1 MSAMA
6 HDNQWTE
13 AEYLEMERASEIKH
27 EYYQGEIYAM
37 AGASRNHNRIVMS
50 VSGNLYT
57 QLRGKTCEPFASDM
71 RVKVSA
77 ASLYTYPDITVVCDD
92 PQFEDDGV
100 DTLLNPTLIVEVL
113 SSSTE
118 RYDRGK
124 KFQQYRMLS
133 LLQEYVLISQDTARI
148 ERYLRVNE
156 QWVLTDA
163 VGLEAE
169 IELESINCRLLLA
182 DVYERV
188 EFEQHAEDANNA
200 D

>member
-1 MSAMA
+1 MSAIP
-6 HDNQWTE
+6 HNNQWTE

-27 EYYQGEIYAM
+27 EYHQGEIYAM
-37 AGASRNHNRIVMS
+37 AGASEAHNLIALNTS
-50 VSGNLYT
+50 ASLHG
-57 QLRGKTCEPFASDM
+57 QLRQSPCRTYQSDM

-77 ASLYTYPDITVVCDD
+77 ASLYTYPDVTVVCDD

-113 SSSTE
+113 SPSTE

-124 KFQQYRMLS
+124 KFQQYRMLPP
-133 LLQEYVLISQDTARI
+133 LQEYVLISQDAARI

-169 IELESINCRLLLA
+169 IELESINCRLKLA

-188 EFEQHAEDANNA
+188 EFKTAG
-200 D
+200 